1 MGLEPKALG
10 IASKVE
16 LSNSLV
22 GPDTFVGDVLGHPIA
37 GLLIRGLN
45 PIGRVIR
52 VRRVTNPWE
61 LWTSSASYVLLET
74 KNQLGE
80 TFIYGWARYVLGEP
94 AKSPNT
100 WLALHGSSICIL
112 FGPKHSLYTIG
123 MSATWNISLGRFY
136 DLHGE
141 RTPSIREA

>member
-45 PIGRVIR
+45 PIGRVTIFTTR
-52 VRRVTNPWE
+52 LGDRSTGYLPLDEEE
-61 LWTSSASYVLLET
+61 LLHSYR
-74 KNQLGE
+74 
-80 TFIYGWARYVLGEP
+80 FIYPPCRQ
-94 AKSPNT
+94 
-100 WLALHGSSICIL
+100 
-112 FGPKHSLYTIG
+112 
-123 MSATWNISLGRFY
+123 
-136 DLHGE
+136 
-141 RTPSIREA
+141 